1 MTTIDINCDMGE
13 GIGNDA
19 LLMPY
24 ISSANI
30 ACGFHAGDEDT
41 MKRTIALCI
50 EHDVA
55 IGAHPSFYDKKNFGR
70 TEMHLPPNEIY
81 DLLILQLRSLDKIA
95 KSRETKLHHVKPHGA
110 LYNLAAKNQEIAAAI
125 ARAVNDF
132 DSTLILFGLS
142 GSFLILEGKAM
153 GLRTASEVFADR
165 TYQDNGSLTPR
176 SQQNALIENV
186 DRCVEQALQMLNE
199 KTVTTISGKKISI
212 IADTICVHGDGKH
225 AVEFTKA
232 IHDNLVKNNIE
243 IKKLD

>member
-19 LLMPY
+19 LIMPY

-81 DLLILQLRSLDKIA
+81 DLLILQLRSIDKIA

-212 IADTICVHGDGKH
+212 VADTICVHGDGKH

-232 IHDNLVKNNIE
+232 IHGNLVKNNIG